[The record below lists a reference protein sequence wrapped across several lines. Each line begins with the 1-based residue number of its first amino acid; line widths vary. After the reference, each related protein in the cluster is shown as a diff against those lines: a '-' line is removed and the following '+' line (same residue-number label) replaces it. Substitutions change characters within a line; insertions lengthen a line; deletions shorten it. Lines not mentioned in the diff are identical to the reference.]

1 MLSFTLGGPCFPTD
15 KMGICR
21 ILVGLV
27 HRGIGLYARPPQSK
41 RIRAGDE
48 GLGSDGKS
56 PLQPRM
62 VENTKKV
69 LSDTPLSRGR

>member
-1 MLSFTLGGPCFPTD
+1 MLT
-15 KMGICR
+15 
-21 ILVGLV
+21 
-27 HRGIGLYARPPQSK
+27 PQSK

-62 VENTKKV
+62 ADDTKKV